1 MADESAAAAV
11 TPPATPADLL
21 SQLQAFLAAQPGGTA
36 AAAVTV
42 GKPAAETA
50 AAVAKPAD
58 VPAPDHVSK
67 WLKSLEDRIN
77 ARENEERTAK
87 DAKDRA
93 GLQNQITKLVGE
105 GDVTKLKD
113 ALGQFES
120 FFTARLSEKDKALS
134 ETQAQLHGTLRQ
146 VTVGQLTTGVK
157 WASAAA
163 GKDALAKLE
172 GQFEIKPGPDG
183 QPVVVQRGTG
193 RAAADVV
200 KDALASDDFAHYLDP
215 GQRGKGGLGGGSSA
229 SPTQLPGDRPRDIV
243 DYTLAA
249 IEAQKATWSA
259 HVKLPTTFGGI

>member
-11 TPPATPADLL
+11 TPPATPADFL

-36 AAAVTV
+36 AAPAA
-42 GKPAAETA
+42 KPAAEKAAPATETA
-50 AAVAKPAD
+50 NP
-58 VPAPDHVSK
+58 PDHVSK

-77 ARENEERTAK
+77 ARETEERTAK

-249 IEAQKATWSA
+249 IEAQKAAWSA